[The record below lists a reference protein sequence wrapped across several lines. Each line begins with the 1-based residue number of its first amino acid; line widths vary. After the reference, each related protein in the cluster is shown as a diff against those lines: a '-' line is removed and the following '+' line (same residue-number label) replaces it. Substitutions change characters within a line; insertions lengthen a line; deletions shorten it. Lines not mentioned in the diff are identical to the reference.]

1 MLYNC
6 RRSATVIA
14 SNYCTLARLSPVE
27 FKNITSKYPS
37 YLKHLKEQVY
47 LYDDPIKL
55 FLEEQIKRIP
65 YLRNVEIDT
74 FHDVLFN
81 FNQETCDKGTYI
93 FREGDR
99 SAAVFIVK
107 SGILEILVR
116 VEGFEIA
123 IERLYRGSIIN
134 HNAFLIGDICDIS
147 GRCIDTQTIFF
158 LNFEKI
164 NQIRMKHPE
173 LSNQI
178 DKQRA
183 SVSGKENP
191 YIIDYIMG
199 RKVLRTK
206 RSIALEEKRSM
217 LTCRLK
223 NLILLFLSRVKAKKK
238 KASFKEV
245 LSGIIEKK
253 KADMQLARKMRMVPG
268 LTQADMEQV

>member
-1 MLYNC
+1 M
-6 RRSATVIA
+6 
-14 SNYCTLARLSPVE
+14 
-27 FKNITSKYPS
+27 
-37 YLKHLKEQVY
+37 
-47 LYDDPIKL
+47 
-55 FLEEQIKRIP
+55 
-65 YLRNVEIDT
+65 
-74 FHDVLFN
+74 
-81 FNQETCDKGTYI
+81 
-93 FREGDR
+93 
-99 SAAVFIVK
+99 K

-158 LNFEKI
+158 LTYEKI
-164 NQIRMKHPE
+164 DQIRMKHPV

-206 RSIALEEKRSM
+206 RSIALEEKRSA

-223 NLILLFLSRVKAKKK
+223 NLILLFLSRVKAKKS

-253 KADMQLARKMRMVPG
+253 KEEMQKARKMRQVPG
-268 LTQADMEQV
+268 LTQADMEKVENGLTKVQAEELLGMMNQIR